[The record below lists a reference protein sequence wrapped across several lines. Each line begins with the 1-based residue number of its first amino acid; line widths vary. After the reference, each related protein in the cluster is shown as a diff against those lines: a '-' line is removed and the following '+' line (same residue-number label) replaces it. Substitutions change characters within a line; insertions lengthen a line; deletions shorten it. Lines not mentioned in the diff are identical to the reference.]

1 LKRDIVKKSL
11 IAQDVFS
18 VLADRYSSNIFR
30 AVYSGLKASSTNYI
44 GGLSKKQFYTRLK
57 NLVLLGLI
65 EKRDSF
71 YRTTTFGSL
80 IYNSQIKTMDG
91 VVDSY
96 WKLKSVDVL
105 GRREDFPS
113 EQKDTIVAEILK
125 STGNYKTITGKH
137 LTGIEIVKNFDNL
150 VNKVLKLLENAKK
163 EVYFATRYHQ
173 PDVSNKTFETF
184 GRGVGIHIL
193 DGNPEQI
200 SLENRL
206 NAIIRTPPNRHTLDL
221 INQIV
226 RSPQFDLMRLPNLP
240 ISFMVVDGIHVIYET
255 ANYSN
260 PEQFTTAL
268 AIYNDEVEAQRF
280 IDYFSSLTKNAHIPK
295 LLQLARPT

>member
-1 LKRDIVKKSL
+1 
-11 IAQDVFS
+11 
-18 VLADRYSSNIFR
+18 
-30 AVYSGLKASSTNYI
+30 
-44 GGLSKKQFYTRLK
+44 LSKKQYYTRLK

-206 NAIIRTPPNRHTLDL
+206 NAIIRTPSIPSAFTIPRVTNAFSENGDL
-221 INQIV
+221 TDETYNKKVIRFLNEFEWYIEALKNQRV
-226 RSPQFDLMRLPNLP
+226 KGTP
-240 ISFMVVDGIHVIYET
+240 Y
-255 ANYSN
+255 
-260 PEQFTTAL
+260 
-268 AIYNDEVEAQRF
+268 
-280 IDYFSSLTKNAHIPK
+280 
-295 LLQLARPT
+295 

>member
-1 LKRDIVKKSL
+1 M
-11 IAQDVFS
+11 IAQDVFN
-18 VLADRYSSNIFR
+18 VLSDRYSSNIFR
-30 AVYSGLKASSTNYI
+30 AVYSGLKPSSTNYI
-44 GGLSKKQFYTRLK
+44 GGLSKKQYYTRLK
-57 NLVLLGLI
+57 NLALLGLI

-71 YRTTTFGSL
+71 YRTKTFGS
-80 IYNSQIKTMDG
+80 IVYNSQIKPMDR

-105 GRREDFPS
+105 SRREDFPS
-113 EQKDTIVAEILK
+113 KQKDAIVTEILK
-125 STGNYKTITGKH
+125 STGNYKAITGKH
-137 LTGIEIVKNFDNL
+137 LTSIEIVKNFDNL
-150 VNKVLKLLENAKK
+150 INKVLNLLEKAKK

-173 PDVSNKTFETF
+173 ADVSNKTFETF
-184 GRGVGIHIL
+184 GRGVGVHIL

-206 NAIIRTPPNRHTLDL
+206 NAILRTPPNRQTLDL
-221 INQIV
+221 TNQIV
-226 RSPQFDLMRLPNLP
+226 ISSRFDLRRLPNLP
-240 ISFMVVDGIHVIYET
+240 ISFIVVDGIHLIYET

-268 AIYNDEVEAQRF
+268 AIYNDEVEARRF
-280 IDYFSSLTKNAHIPK
+280 IDYFGSLAKNADIPK